1 MVVGQQGQ
9 DVMQSAR
16 KGIRIKRLLLSL
28 LAILLIIA
36 LAITGVSYYVGYS
49 LIHPQRNLHYL
60 NLTPADY
67 HIPYQNVTF
76 YSRRDHIK
84 LDGWE
89 MRTVTTQHRWVI
101 ISHGYASNRLFWG
114 EDTFRLYQFFLQQG
128 YNIATFDYSDS
139 GKSGG
144 NTSTVGIWEQADL
157 LGALDDLEQQDPQ
170 ASIGLYGISQ
180 GAAVSLLIAG
190 QHTHVS
196 FVIADSSFADLHSFL
211 STNLP
216 TWSHLPT
223 IPFTPVILL
232 LVQAMLQQNI
242 DNTSPLKALASF
254 HGPILLTHSRADQ
267 SIPVANSR
275 QIYAA
280 YKGKKDIT
288 YKEFAIS
295 SHAHEF
301 VTEHATYVAALKAFL
316 AHVNSVAMPLK
327 T

>member
-49 LIHPQRNLHYL
+49 LIHPQRNLQYL